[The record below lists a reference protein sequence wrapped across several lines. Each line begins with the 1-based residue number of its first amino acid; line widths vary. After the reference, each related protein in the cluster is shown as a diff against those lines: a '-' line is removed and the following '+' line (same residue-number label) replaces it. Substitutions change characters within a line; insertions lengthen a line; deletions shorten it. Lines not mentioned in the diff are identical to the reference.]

1 MSPRAV
7 PSQDHLCW
15 LGHREGKN
23 PAGAL
28 RQIGLV
34 WKPTTISNWTI
45 LAATSFPAEWWA
57 RFVLFYRASPAPCL
71 PRQAGCLSRLC
82 YADLTRSAA
91 LRLPKSRRWP
101 TTGRFACKLFS
112 MPELPSGVRIRDLT
126 RGNPERYTAIHRGRS
141 RRRGLSK
148 SPNGPVAG
156 LSPENVES
164 SI

>member
-7 PSQDHLCW
+7 PSRDHLCW

-34 WKPTTISNWTI
+34 WKPTTILNLHI
-45 LAATSFPAEWWA
+45 LAATSFLAEWSP
-57 RFVLFYRASPAPCL
+57 RFVLFNRASPAPCL
-71 PRQAGCLSRLC
+71 PRQAGCLSRLR

-91 LRLPKSRRWP
+91 LRLPKGSSQ
-101 TTGRFACKLFS
+101 TTTDRFACKLFS
-112 MPELPSGVRIRDLT
+112 LHELPSVVRRRGLT
-126 RGNPERYTAIHRGRS
+126 GGSPERYIAVCRGRS
-141 RRRGLSK
+141 RRSGLSK

-156 LSPENVES
+156 LSPEILENAV
-164 SI
+164 